1 MLHVKRTSILVSLLL
16 LAPTSAGADTVWSEA
31 NPGRPSFSD
40 NAAPTAT
47 GAFEVE
53 AGLASDDELDSGT
66 AQWTLK
72 YGVSD
77 RFDVRLNFEHT
88 VWGTDFDLVGSSL
101 LLKYSLRHPDDGVLG
116 IAVEP
121 YLTFASLSG
130 GPEGFGGGALLVGTY
145 ITNGFQID
153 ANTILDVA
161 TADLTDT
168 AVTLTPVVA
177 IGHDIVAD
185 LAGYVEPGIDL
196 GFAGGGGTNAF
207 IGVGLGYSITKSLV
221 VDAAFYVGEDPGTQM
236 FVGLTYSMYLPP
248 RH

>member
-1 MLHVKRTSILVSLLL
+1 MRCAFASLLL
-16 LAPTSAGADTVWSEA
+16 LVPTSASAELVWPEA

-53 AGLASDDELDSGT
+53 TGLTTDDKFDSGT

-72 YGVSD
+72 YGISD
-77 RFDVRLNFEHT
+77 HFDVRLNFEHT
-88 VWGTDFDLVGSSL
+88 VWGANFDLVGSSL

-116 IAVEP
+116 LAVEP
-121 YLTFASLSG
+121 YLTFPSLPN

-153 ANTILDVA
+153 ANAILDVA
-161 TADLTDT
+161 TADMAATT
-168 AVTLTPVVA
+168 VTFTPVVA
-177 IGHDIVAD
+177 IGHDLVGD

-196 GFAGGGGTNAF
+196 GLAGGGGRNAF
-207 IGVGLGYSITKSLV
+207 VGVGLGYSITKFLI
-221 VDAAFYVGEDPGTQM
+221 VDAAFYVGEDPQTQV

-248 RH
+248 RHRT